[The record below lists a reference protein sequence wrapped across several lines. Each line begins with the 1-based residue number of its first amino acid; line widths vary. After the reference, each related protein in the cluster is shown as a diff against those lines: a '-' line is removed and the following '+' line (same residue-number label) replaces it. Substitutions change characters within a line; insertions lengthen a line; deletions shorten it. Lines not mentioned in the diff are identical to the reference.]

1 MERPIVPALARRL
14 LAASV
19 LAVGLAA
26 TLAAAPAVHAEERP
40 FTALAVSHLADPRPV
55 AGADG
60 RTHLVYELALVNMT
74 RLVVRVDAI
83 EATDGTGG
91 TALGRLDGDGLAA
104 VFRINGGDPGVVLG
118 PSQSALA
125 FMDVALPAGAPVPAA
140 LGHRIATTRMKKAAG
155 TDIHKGVPLAASD
168 GIPAEVTFAAPAV
181 GIDTRPAIVLSPP
194 LRGPGWL
201 AANGCCDTITSHR
214 GGVMAFDGTPY
225 APERFAIDFVQ
236 IDRDRR
242 IATGP
247 IDQLGSYPY
256 FGVPIHAAADGVVVG
271 LSDGAPERTPGEL
284 PTDTT
289 VANAAGNHI
298 VVDMGEG
305 NFALYAHIKTG
316 TVAVKLG
323 DRVKRGDVI
332 ARLGNS
338 GNTDGP
344 HLHFHVMD
352 GPSPLSSNGLPYV
365 FDRFT
370 GQGRLEPDD
379 DFFAGKPGKLE
390 PGWLAGEHAN
400 QLPLNNQVVDFGP

>member
-1 MERPIVPALARRL
+1 MEILNVPALARRL
-14 LAASV
+14 LAAGVVAGSFV
-19 LAVGLAA
+19 V
-26 TLAAAPAVHAEERP
+26 TLTGTLPAGADERP

-60 RTHLVYELALVNMT
+60 RTHLVYELSLVNMT

-83 EATDGTGG
+83 EATDGPGG
-91 TALGRLDGDGLAA
+91 KPLGRLDGDGLAA

-118 PSQSALA
+118 PSQSALV

-155 TDIHKGVPLAASD
+155 TDIHKGLPLGPSD
-168 GIPAEVTFAAPAV
+168 GIPAEVTFETAPV
-181 GIDTRPAIVLSPP
+181 GVDARPAIRLSPP

-236 IDRDRR
+236 IDRDHRL
-242 IATGP
+242 ATGP
-247 IDQLGSYPY
+247 IDQLASYPY

-289 VANAAGNHI
+289 IANATGNHI
-298 VVDMGEG
+298 VVDMGAG
-305 NFALYAHIKTG
+305 NFALYAHLKTG
-316 TVAVKLG
+316 TVAVKIG
-323 DRVKRGDVI
+323 DRVRRGDVI
-332 ARLGNS
+332 AQLGNT

-365 FDRFT
+365 FDAFT
-370 GQGRLEPDD
+370 GQGRLQPDD
-379 DFFAGKPGKLE
+379 AFFAGKPGALE
-390 PGWLAGEHAN
+390 PGWLAGPHAN
-400 QLPLNNQVVDFGP
+400 QLPLNNEVVDFGP